1 VTTTLDPAD
10 GAGACPSASYRV
22 GAVVTTNGGPGT
34 LAFSWELP
42 DGRTAGA
49 DSVAVAEGQ
58 RRVELSL
65 SFEQTGE
72 AAVSGAP
79 VLVVTAPGARRVSA
93 PPVAYT
99 CAAASVDSA

>member
-1 VTTTLDPAD
+1 
-10 GAGACPSASYRV
+10 V
-22 GAVVTTNGGPGT
+22 GAVVTTNGGPGS

-49 DSVAVAEGQ
+49 DSVTVAEGQ

-65 SFEQTGE
+65 SFEQTGD

-79 VLVVTAPGARRVSA
+79 VLVVTAPDARRVSA

-99 CAAASVDSA
+99 C